1 MKTVAKKKTKAI
13 KPEGIL
19 ICLIFLVI
27 LAIPVAKVY
36 TKARLSETNIELE
49 RVKNSIEDQENL
61 NDSLKM
67 EISELSSLD
76 KIQIV
81 AAANGLS
88 YQNGNIK
95 VVTNE

>member
-1 MKTVAKKKTKAI
+1 MKAVTKKKNKKF

-19 ICLIFLVI
+19 IGLIALVI
-27 LAIPVAKVY
+27 LAIPVANVY

-49 RVKNSIEDQENL
+49 RVKNNIEDQENL
-61 NDSLKM
+61 NNSLKM